1 MSLTL
6 LWSQSRGRV
15 LDFFFPRWCLGCRQ
29 EGAFLCPSCLTRL
42 PHLLPPLCPRCGQ
55 PQALESCPFCREW
68 RLSIDAIR
76 SPYRFEGV
84 VRQAVVLFKYHNLRA
99 LSPTLAGLL
108 KGYLDSHPLPFD
120 AVLPVPLH
128 PRRQRQRG
136 YNQSGLLARE
146 LSRLVGM
153 PVMDGAI
160 KRVRATPPQ
169 ARAQGREERR
179 GNVTSAFLCQE
190 RGLEGRNLLLVDDVC
205 TTGATLDAC
214 AQALKKAGA
223 RAVLG
228 LTLAREV

>member
-1 MSLTL
+1 M

-29 EGAFLCPSCLTRL
+29 EGAFLCPSCLTGL

-55 PQALESCPFCREW
+55 PQALDICPFCREW

-99 LSPTLAGLL
+99 LAPTLAGLL
-108 KGYLDSHPLPFD
+108 KDYLDSHPLPFE

-128 PRRQRQRG
+128 PRKQRQRG

-160 KRVRATPPQ
+160 KRLKATPPQ
-169 ARAQGREERR
+169 ARAQRREERR
-179 GNVTSAFLCQE
+179 ANVTNAFFCQE
-190 RGLEGRNLLLVDDVC
+190 RGPEGRNLLLVDDVC

-223 RAVLG
+223 KAVFG
-228 LTLAREV
+228 LTLVREV